1 MAASESTVKLLKKSL
16 LKQSLWRTG
25 IDKENPRKSRRCFW
39 FCLGFVSHFQVHD
52 PVGQMFDV
60 EHTVETSGRWSTD
73 IYMEDVHGLSTD
85 RGFSWIFHICL
96 SGTTGASSPESPESG
111 LVHGTVRSVE
121 RKEWLRHQTHVVR
134 QGYRV
139 PDQGAT
145 HPGHGEKG
153 KS

>member
-1 MAASESTVKLLKKSL
+1 
-16 LKQSLWRTG
+16 
-25 IDKENPRKSRRCFW
+25 
-39 FCLGFVSHFQVHD
+39 
-52 PVGQMFDV
+52 
-60 EHTVETSGRWSTD
+60 
-73 IYMEDVHGLSTD
+73 MEDVHGLSTD

-145 HPGHGEKG
+145 LGTAKRGNLNRKPWVFTMKCGGFRFPCSRKPIPWKKKLSLSRKFHFYLDGF
-153 KS
+153 SDDYCI